1 VSTTYEI
8 PLTPSPQTFSILLAG
23 VSYQLTLRYIDATD
37 GGWLI
42 DIADNAEN
50 NILCGVPLV
59 TGHDLL
65 EQYDYLG
72 IGGQLFVQT
81 DGDPD
86 TVPTFQNLGLQGHL
100 YFVTP

>member
-1 VSTTYEI
+1 MSTTYEI

-23 VSYQLTLRYIDATD
+23 VSYQLTLRYIDATE

-72 IGGQLFVQT
+72 LGGQLFVQT

-86 TVPTFQNLGLQGHL
+86 AIPTFQNLGLQGHL